1 MYSSKPLL
9 GRSPGRTLGLLLAL
23 VSAFSFGGS
32 GTAAKPLIE
41 AGLSPLHVVWLR
53 VTGAAVVLLPLAYR
67 HRDAVLRRPGVL
79 LGFGLLAVAGV
90 QACYFAAIS
99 RIPVGVALLI
109 EYLGPPLLIGYVKFV
124 QRRPISRGSAVG
136 AGIAVAGLACVV
148 EVWNGLSFDAL
159 GVLFALGAAC
169 CQVGYFVLADAGSR
183 GDRPVDPLA
192 LSAYG
197 LLIGAIVLTVFARPW
212 DADWSLLGG
221 NVVMNGYSLP
231 ALIPAAWM
239 ILVATVLAYLT
250 GVISVQY
257 LSPPVAGVVA
267 NLEAVVATV
276 LAWILLGEHLGAP
289 QMAGGLLV
297 LAGAFAAQASK
308 PAAPADEVRTG
319 VPDGGAV
326 AGAGAGAGAG
336 AEAGSAAAAPAG
348 AGAGATALGERLARA
363 AVEQGAGVQGA
374 AGQGAGSG
382 PGTGPGVSGRPSRT
396 SRGD

>member
-1 MYSSKPLL
+1 MP
-9 GRSPGRTLGLLLAL
+9 GRSAGRTLGLTLAL
-23 VSAFSFGGS
+23 VSACAFGGS

-67 HRDAVLRRPGVL
+67 HRAAVLRRPGL
-79 LGFGLLAVAGV
+79 LIGFGLLAVAGV

-124 QRRPISRGSAVG
+124 QRKPISRGAAVG
-136 AGIAVAGLACVV
+136 AGVAVAGLACVV

-169 CQVGYFVLADAGSR
+169 CQVGYFVLADAGSQ
-183 GDRPVDPLA
+183 GDRPVDPIA
-192 LSAYG
+192 VSAYG
-197 LLIGAIVLTVFARPW
+197 LLIGAVVLTAFTRPW
-212 DADWSLLGG
+212 EADWGLLGG
-221 NVVMNGYSLP
+221 DVVMNGHSLP
-231 ALIPAAWM
+231 ALLPAAWM

-250 GVISVQY
+250 GVVAVRH
-257 LSPPVAGVVA
+257 LSPPIAGVVA

-276 LAWILLGEHLGAP
+276 LAWILLGEHLGLP
-289 QMAGGLLV
+289 QIAGGLLV

-308 PAAPADEVRTG
+308 PSTAPVAA
-319 VPDGGAV
+319 DGV
-326 AGAGAGAGAG
+326 AGASATVAVGAAGGAAGAVGADALGTGPVGTGAAG
-336 AEAGSAAAAPAG
+336 AA
-348 AGAGATALGERLARA
+348 ALGERLARA
-363 AVEQGAGVQGA
+363 AG
-374 AGQGAGSG
+374 G
-382 PGTGPGVSGRPSRT
+382 PEIEDRGPVDQEVGGRVATERGTTGVSGRPSRT

>member
-1 MYSSKPLL
+1 MHSSKPLT
-9 GRSPGRTLGLLLAL
+9 GHAPGRTLGLSLAL
-23 VSAFSFGGS
+23 VSAFAFGGS

-67 HRDAVLRRPGVL
+67 HRAAVLRRPGL
-79 LGFGLLAVAGV
+79 LIGFGLLAVAGV

-124 QRRPISRGSAVG
+124 QRKPISRGAAVG
-136 AGIAVAGLACVV
+136 AGVAVAGLACVV
-148 EVWNGLSFDAL
+148 EVWNGLGFDAL

-183 GDRPVDPLA
+183 GDRPVDPIA
-192 LSAYG
+192 VSAFG
-197 LLIGAIVLTVFARPW
+197 LLIGAVVLTVLTRPW
-212 DADWSLLGG
+212 EADWGLLGG
-221 NVVMNGYSLP
+221 QVVMNGHSLP
-231 ALIPAAWM
+231 ALLPAAWM
-239 ILVATVLAYLT
+239 VLVATVLAYLT
-250 GVISVQY
+250 GVVSVRH

-276 LAWILLGEHLGAP
+276 LAWILLGEHLGLP
-289 QMAGGLLV
+289 QTAGGLLV

-308 PAAPADEVRTG
+308 PSPAAAPVEVAAPT
-319 VPDGGAV
+319 DDLT
-326 AGAGAGAGAG
+326 G
-336 AEAGSAAAAPAG
+336 AEAGATAPGERPARTAG
-348 AGAGATALGERLARA
+348 APDDGERGT
-363 AVEQGAGVQGA
+363 AV
-374 AGQGAGSG
+374 
-382 PGTGPGVSGRPSRT
+382 VSGRPSRT